1 MKTRISAFAAA
12 AVAVAALPLGAAAAG
27 FSAFAGFKDTETFDS
42 SVEFG
47 GQLEFD
53 FVPCLTLV
61 GRGAWAGDFDDV
73 SLGRGFAAHD
83 LSVVP
88 VEVGLLVRPPQLFGF
103 LGIYGGGGAGWYYVP
118 GFDVLSGKKLV
129 AETEE
134 TTDLVGFWA
143 GGGLEV
149 GTENFHV
156 FAEAKY
162 TGAKKNDVDF
172 KFKDGHDPH
181 GRLSG
186 TVDLSGMTY
195 SAGIR
200 VSW

>member
-1 MKTRISAFAAA
+1 MFAAA
-12 AVAVAALPLGAAAAG
+12 IAAAALPFSASAAG
-27 FSAFAGFKDTETFDS
+27 FSVFGGMKDTKTFDS
-42 SVEFG
+42 SVEVG

-73 SLGRGFAAHD
+73 SLGKGYVAHD
-83 LSVVP
+83 ISVVP
-88 VEVGLLVRPPQLFGF
+88 VEVGLMLRLPEVCDF
-103 LGIYGGGGAGWYYVP
+103 LGIYGGAGAGWYYVP
-118 GFDVLSGKKLV
+118 GFDVMSGKRLV
-129 AETEE
+129 AEMDDV
-134 TTDLVGFWA
+134 TDLVGFWA
-143 GGGLEV
+143 CGGLEV

-162 TGAKKNDVDF
+162 TGADKDDIDF
-172 KFKDGHDPH
+172 KFKKGYQPS
-181 GRLSG
+181 GNLSG